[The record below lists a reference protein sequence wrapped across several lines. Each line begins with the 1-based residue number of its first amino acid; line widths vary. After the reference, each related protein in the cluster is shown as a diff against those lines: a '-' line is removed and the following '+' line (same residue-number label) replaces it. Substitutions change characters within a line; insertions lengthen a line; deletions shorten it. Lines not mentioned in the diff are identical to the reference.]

1 MGRRLR
7 SGLLGVLA
15 LAAIF
20 AQTHGVMAGPCGE
33 DEAAGWSG
41 LEQAAL
47 RSLAGGLPFDAAAAS
62 ISPEFV
68 RELLTCE
75 ALAGTLPDGTVVL
88 RNAVLSGPLDLA
100 RRTVLPR
107 FECERCRI
115 PALYASESEWRN
127 QLTLTGTA
135 ILGDADFS
143 FATFR
148 SSLLLS
154 GSAVAGVLDLF
165 SAELGGD
172 LLILDG
178 SKIAAL
184 AAESVAVQRS
194 VELGGSEIWDYAD
207 LWGAS
212 IGRDLVLTGSW
223 ADGALESWTVIG
235 AGATKAELMAV
246 DATSPAV
253 LSLGSAKIDRRI
265 DISNAQ
271 IRGRLDMDAVRI
283 AEDLW
288 LRGCSVV
295 AGPIKLVF
303 ARIGQNV
310 DLSSTILGDVEMTGA
325 RVGGELRL
333 GAPDGRLTAPVW
345 APGARLSLRNVELS
359 SWTDATGNPATRPP
373 DCPPAKGPADPWP
386 RKVDVIGFSY
396 RNVGGY
402 GGGSP
407 VLQHDVDWFCNWL
420 ERQQPYSF
428 EPYQHAAAYL
438 RGVGLEDAADDVLYC
453 GKVLQIE
460 NTPSWTGKFA
470 LQVQRAF
477 VGFGYRVERSILWA
491 LLFIF
496 IGQQVFSRTKEA
508 KAQNM
513 PYGLAYSIEMFIP
526 ALSLRPL
533 HRSIEIAGWQRYYF
547 YLHKFMGWVLGSF
560 VVATFLGLLGR

>member
-1 MGRRLR
+1 MR
-7 SGLLGVLA
+7 LLGALA
-15 LAAIF
+15 LAAAF
-20 AQTHGVMAGPCGE
+20 ARTAAAMAGPCNDG
-33 DEAAGWSG
+33 ATAGWSG
-41 LEQAAL
+41 LEEAAL
-47 RSLAGGLPFDAAAAS
+47 RSFAAGLPFDATAAPGGAAAT
-62 ISPEFV
+62 ISPEFL

-75 ALAGTLPDGTVVL
+75 ALAGGLPDRTVVL

-107 FECERCRI
+107 FECEGCRI
-115 PALYASESEWRN
+115 PALYATESEWRD
-127 QLTLTGTA
+127 QLTLAGAA

-143 FATFR
+143 YATFR

-154 GSAVAGVLDLF
+154 GSTVAGVLDLF

-178 SKIAAL
+178 SKVAAL
-184 AAESVAVQRS
+184 AAESMAVQRS
-194 VELGGSEIWDYAD
+194 VEISGSEIWDYANF
-207 LWGAS
+207 WGAA

-223 ADGALESWTVIG
+223 ADGVLERWTIIG
-235 AGATKAELMAV
+235 AGATKEELMAV
-246 DATSPAV
+246 DAAPAV
-253 LSLGSAKIDRRI
+253 LSLGSARIDRRI
-265 DISNAQ
+265 DITNTQ

-295 AGPIKLVF
+295 AGPTKLVF
-303 ARIGQNV
+303 ARVGQNV
-310 DLSSTILGDVEMTGA
+310 DFSSTVLGDVEMTGA

-359 SWTDATGNPATRPP
+359 SWTDATGNPTPRPP
-373 DCPPAKGPADPWP
+373 DCPPAAGPANPWP
-386 RKVDVIGFSY
+386 RGIDVIGFSY

-407 VLQHDVDWFCNWL
+407 VLHHDVDWFCGWL

-460 NTPSWTGKFA
+460 NTPSWSGKFA